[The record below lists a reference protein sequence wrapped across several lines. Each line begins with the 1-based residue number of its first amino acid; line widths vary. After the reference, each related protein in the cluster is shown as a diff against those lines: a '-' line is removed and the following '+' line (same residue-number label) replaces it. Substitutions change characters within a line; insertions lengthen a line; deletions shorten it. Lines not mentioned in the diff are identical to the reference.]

1 MPKFLNN
8 IDLNSN
14 QLLNP
19 VVHVSSQATVTN
31 GPAGNTTGT
40 EGQIFYNSHSNGK
53 ALYYRDNTAWRPIGD
68 IVGVTFTT
76 DDSTTVSDI
85 AGSADFIIAGGEGID
100 TSSTGTTIT
109 IAGELATTSNKG
121 VASFRDRKSVV

>member
-8 IDLNSN
+8 LDLNGN

-19 VVHVSSQATVTN
+19 VVHVSSQSTVTN

-40 EGQIFYNSHSNGK
+40 EGQIFYNSHANGK
-53 ALYYRDNTAWRPIGD
+53 ALYYRDNSAWRPIGD
-68 IVGVTFTT
+68 ITGVTFTT
-76 DDSTTVSDI
+76 DDSTTVSNI
-85 AGSADFIIAGGEGID
+85 AGSADFTITGGEGID

-109 IAGELATTSNKG
+109 IAGELAT
-121 VASFRDRKSVV
+121 DRKSVV